1 MAALPPL
8 HRTQTNGIPLLWS
21 PCPGPLAGG
30 IVFRVGRADE
40 PVPQGGIT
48 HLVEHLAMSGA
59 EDGPYDECNAFIDA
73 AVTVFAAR
81 GEPADVAG
89 FINQVAATLS
99 DLPLSRVA
107 AERRVLNVE
116 GAEGGVGVGG
126 DLLTARYGLRGFGV
140 VGGRELGL
148 GWLGPEQVAAY
159 AARYFTAGNAALWFT
174 GPPPPGLDPILPA
187 GPRRPPPLTEPRR
200 MRLPAC
206 IQDEDDEH
214 DQEAGVALGLLLPW
228 RPAAAVGLDILQRRA
243 FKRLRA
249 DLGASYHVEAG
260 PSEALDAD
268 TVHALVVADAL
279 GEDVPRVR
287 DALLA
292 VVDGLAEDGPTQEEL
307 ARSARDYRRSHA
319 GQPELDGW
327 VCYQAVNEL
336 YGRPFQQPAEQAATL
351 SALTAGEVAAVFRQA
366 RGTAIMALPSYCSPP
381 DGFALLEPDGGEP
394 VTGRTHRFV
403 VPFSRRRLVAAEEG
417 LTLIDK
423 DGRVTVRF
431 DDCVAVLAW
440 SDGAHVLLGD
450 HGASILF
457 APQAFRGGP
466 EVASLIGRR
475 VPRDRWV
482 PMDDLEPS
490 PLAR

>member
-8 HRTQTNGIPLLWS
+8 HRTQANGIPLLWS

-40 PVPQGGIT
+40 PIPQGGIT

-59 EDGPYDECNAFIDA
+59 EDGPYDDCNAFIDA

-89 FINQVAATLS
+89 FVNQVAATLS

-107 AERRVLNVE
+107 AERRVLNLE
-116 GAEGGVGVGG
+116 GAEGGIGVGG
-126 DLLTARYGLRGFGV
+126 ALLVARYGLRGFGV
-140 VGGRELGL
+140 VGSQELGL

-159 AARYFTAGNAALWFT
+159 AARYFTAGNAAMWFT

-187 GPRRPPPLTEPRR
+187 GPRQPLPLTAPRP

-206 IQDEDDEH
+206 IQDEGDEH
-214 DQEAGVALGLLLPW
+214 DREAGVALGLLLPW
-228 RPAAAVGLDILQRRA
+228 GPPAAVGLDILQRRA

-260 PSEALDAD
+260 PSEDLDAD

-279 GEDVPRVR
+279 RDRVPRVR
-287 DALLA
+287 NALLA
-292 VVDGLAEDGPTQEEL
+292 MVDELAEEGPTRQEL
-307 ARSARDYRRSHA
+307 DRAARDYQRSRA

-327 VCYQAVNEL
+327 VCYQAANEL
-336 YGRPFQQPAEQAATL
+336 YGRPLRQPAEWAATL
-351 SALTAGEVAAVFRQA
+351 AALTAGEVAAALRQG
-366 RGTAIMALPSYCSPP
+366 RGTAIMALPSHCPPP

-394 VTGRTHRFV
+394 VTGHTHGFV

-417 LTLIDK
+417 LTLTDRH
-423 DGRVTVRF
+423 GRVTVRF
-431 DDCVAVLAW
+431 DDCVAVLTW
-440 SDGAHVLLGD
+440 SDGAYVLLGD
-450 HGASILF
+450 HGASLLF
-457 APQAFRGGP
+457 SPEAFRGGAA
-466 EVASLIGRR
+466 VASLIQRR
-475 VPRDRWV
+475 VPHDRWV

>member
-1 MAALPPL
+1 MAELPPL
-8 HRTQTNGIPLLWS
+8 HRTQANGIPLLWS

-89 FINQVAATLS
+89 FVNRVAATLS
-99 DLPLSRVA
+99 DLPLGRVA

-116 GAEGGVGVGG
+116 GAEAGVGVGG
-126 DLLTARYGLRGFGV
+126 ELLVARYGLRGFGV

-174 GPPPPGLDPILPA
+174 GPPPPSLDPVLPA
-187 GPRRPPPLTEPRR
+187 GPRQPLPLTAPRPT
-200 MRLPAC
+200 RLPAC
-206 IQDEDDEH
+206 IQDEGDEH
-214 DQEAGVALGLLLPW
+214 DQEAGVALGLLVPW
-228 RPAAAVGLDILQRRA
+228 GAAAAAGLDILERRA

-260 PSEALDAD
+260 PSEDLDAD

-279 GEDVPRVR
+279 HDGVPKVR

-292 VVDGLAEDGPTQEEL
+292 VVDGLAEDGPTRQEL
-307 ARSARDYRRSHA
+307 DRSARDYQRSHT

-327 VCYQAVNEL
+327 VCYQAANEL
-336 YGRPFQQPAEQAATL
+336 YGRPFQQPAERAARL
-351 SALTAGEVAAVFRQA
+351 SALPAGEVATVFQQT
-366 RGTAIMALPSYCSPP
+366 RGTAIMALPSHCPPP

-394 VTGRTHRFV
+394 VTGRTHRFAL
-403 VPFSRRRLVAAEEG
+403 PFSRRRLVAAEEG
-417 LTLIDK
+417 LTLTEK
-423 DGRVTVRF
+423 HGRVTVRF
-431 DDCVAVLAW
+431 DDCVAVLTW

-457 APQAFRGGP
+457 SPEAFRDGAD
-466 EVASLIGRR
+466 VAALIQRR
-475 VPRDRWV
+475 VPHDRWV
-482 PMDDLEPS
+482 PMDELEPS